1 MQFTIIS
8 ALFTNAGAAL
18 LAARDF
24 NFDGDITLQCLI
36 KSTEIEDDIS
46 YMGRFSEWTSI
57 RTRHGMKYRKKCP
70 NRMVQDIDFCTEV
83 CELNAN
89 EKCTQNPKV
98 GDDLCGIGLVCGFS
112 GRCESKFSDS
122 SDYSSDYSSSFDDM
136 DLDYILGFLNEADN
150 SVNYSR

>member
-1 MQFTIIS
+1 MLFTIIS
-8 ALFTNAGAAL
+8 VLFVTNAGAAL

-24 NFDGDITLQCLI
+24 NFDEDISLQCLI

-46 YMGRFSEWTSI
+46 HMGRFSEWTSI

-83 CELNAN
+83 CELNLN
-89 EKCTQNPKV
+89 DKCPKNPTV
-98 GDDLCGIGLVCGFS
+98 GDDLCGIGLTCVSS
-112 GRCESKFSDS
+112 GRCESKFSD
-122 SDYSSDYSSSFDDM
+122 DYSSDYSSSFDDL
-136 DLDYILGFLNEADN
+136 DLDYIFALLDEAEN

>member
-1 MQFTIIS
+1 MLFTIIS
-8 ALFTNAGAAL
+8 VLFVTNAGAAL

-24 NFDGDITLQCLI
+24 NFDEDISLQCLI

-46 YMGRFSEWTSI
+46 HMGRFSEWTSI

-83 CELNAN
+83 CELNLN
-89 EKCTQNPKV
+89 DKCPKNPTV
-98 GDDLCGIGLVCGFS
+98 GDDLCGIGLTCGSS
-112 GRCESKFSDS
+112 GRCESKFSG
-122 SDYSSDYSSSFDDM
+122 DYSSDYSSSFDDL
-136 DLDYILGFLNEADN
+136 DLDYIFALLDEAEN

>member
-24 NFDGDITLQCLI
+24 NFDEDITLQCLI
-36 KSTEIEDDIS
+36 KSAEIEDDIS

-83 CELNAN
+83 CELNVN
-89 EKCTQNPKV
+89 EKCNQNPTV
-98 GDDLCGIGLVCGFS
+98 GDDLCAIGLVCGSS

-122 SDYSSDYSSSFDDM
+122 NDYSSDYSSSFDDL
-136 DLDYILGFLNEADN
+136 DLDYIFALLNEADN
-150 SVNYSR
+150 SVNYS

>member
-1 MQFTIIS
+1 MLFTIIS
-8 ALFTNAGAAL
+8 VLFVTNAGAAL

-24 NFDGDITLQCLI
+24 NFDEDISLQCLI

-46 YMGRFSEWTSI
+46 HMGRFSEWTSI

-83 CELNAN
+83 CELNVN
-89 EKCTQNPKV
+89 EKCTQNPTV
-98 GDDLCGIGLVCGFS
+98 GDDLCGIGLTCGSS
-112 GRCESKFSDS
+112 GRCESKFSD
-122 SDYSSDYSSSFDDM
+122 DYSSDYSSSFDDL
-136 DLDYILGFLNEADN
+136 DLDYIFALLDEAEN